1 MDDLW
6 ATLIP
11 LAVAGALVPAQ
22 IVVTVLLLRAP
33 GGALAAAAFVAGMTV
48 VRLGQGVVF
57 GLVLTGA
64 DASGETSGPGTIAAV
79 LLLVLGLL
87 FYATAARTALADVDP
102 DAPPPKWLAMTDT
115 MTWPKALAF
124 GAMFMLVAPK
134 FWVFTLSAIAAI
146 EEAELG
152 TAAASM
158 AFLGFVALTQSV
170 LIAIVLFGALAPA
183 RSATA
188 LDAVSGWLERNDRIL
203 VIAIGAIFGTWF
215 AVKGLSGLGV
225 L

>member
-6 ATLIP
+6 AALIP
-11 LAVAGALVPAQ
+11 LALAGALVPAQ
-22 IVVTVLLLRAP
+22 IVVTLLLLRAP
-33 GGALAAAAFVAGMTV
+33 GGALAAAAFVAGMTA
-48 VRLGQGVVF
+48 VRLGQGVLF

-64 DASGETSGPGTIAAV
+64 DASEEPSGPGTIAAV

-87 FYATAARTALADVDP
+87 FYATAVRAALAGDDP
-102 DAPPPKWLAMTDT
+102 DEPPPRWLAMTDT
-115 MTWPKALAF
+115 MTWSKAFAF
-124 GAMFMLVAPK
+124 GAGLMLVAPK

-152 TAAASM
+152 RAAASM

-170 LIAIVLFGALAPA
+170 LIAIVLLAALAPA